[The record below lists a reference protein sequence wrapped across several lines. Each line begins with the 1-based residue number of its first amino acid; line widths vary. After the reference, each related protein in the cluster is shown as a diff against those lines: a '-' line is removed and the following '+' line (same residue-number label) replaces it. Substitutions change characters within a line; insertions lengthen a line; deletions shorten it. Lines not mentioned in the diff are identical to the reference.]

1 MNLNFISYFGMPKIG
16 TIRLVHW
23 TKETLMVNCSPGGV
37 VIFKNF
43 LVMYEEG
50 TIDPISDCIKLTFE
64 LDYNTLTDS
73 NLPITPYFFFE
84 GRYVIAPYTQFRIS
98 SMTS

>member
-1 MNLNFISYFGMPKIG
+1 
-16 TIRLVHW
+16 
-23 TKETLMVNCSPGGV
+23 V

-84 GRYVIAPYTQFRIS
+84 GRYVFAPYTQFRIS